1 MLALKLI
8 AAAAAGYL
16 LGSIS
21 SAVLLTHTR
30 FGDIRDKGSGNAGAT
45 NVARFFGIGMG
56 LLTLLLDGIKT
67 ALAMYA
73 GTLLAGP
80 LGATVGAVAALI
92 GHCWPLYFRFKGGK
106 GVSVA
111 GAIAVFLD
119 WRLILILVA
128 VFLLA
133 AFFSKRVSVG
143 SLAASAAYPIA
154 MFALGGFAWHQL
166 ALAFF
171 ILVLVF
177 FTHRANIG
185 RLIKGTEPVFRAG
198 RGK

>member
-80 LGATVGAVAALI
+80 LGATVGAAAALI

-119 WRLILILVA
+119 WRLFLILVA

-143 SLAASAAYPIA
+143 SLAAGAAYPIV

-177 FTHRANIG
+177 FSHRANIG
-185 RLIKGTEPVFRAG
+185 RLINGTEPVFRAG